1 MPMFYVLVGTPVYSR
16 LCCILV
22 DIYVF
27 CFDQYVY
34 LRVFFYLNVYCLV
47 WFGLFSLVWFVFV
60 WFVFVWFGLVWFG
73 LVCFCLVCFCLVWLG
88 LFLFGLFLFDFLWL
102 GLFLFFFAKPRQHST
117 RRRSGYLWAVALRF
131 IGRSTRCPV
140 FDPLVGRLADR

>member
-47 WFGLFSLVWFVFV
+47 WFGLVWFGLFL
-60 WFVFVWFGLVWFG
+60 FGLFLFGLVWFGLVWFG
-73 LVCFCLVCFCLVWLG
+73 LVFIG
-88 LFLFGLFLFDFLWL
+88 FLWL
-102 GLFLFFFAKPRQHST
+102 GLFLFFFA
-117 RRRSGYLWAVALRF
+117 
-131 IGRSTRCPV
+131 
-140 FDPLVGRLADR
+140 

>member
-1 MPMFYVLVGTPVYSR
+1 MFYVLVGTPVYSR

-47 WFGLFSLVWFVFV
+47 WFGLVWFL
-60 WFVFVWFGLVWFG
+60 LVSCGWA
-73 LVCFCLVCFCLVWLG
+73 CFFS
-88 LFLFGLFLFDFLWL
+88 FLPSRG
-102 GLFLFFFAKPRQHST
+102 ST
-117 RRRSGYLWAVALRF
+117 RRGAVRGICGLWLFVLSVARLVAPF
-131 IGRSTRCPV
+131 LIHWLVDWLIGSPS
-140 FDPLVGRLADR
+140 LL